1 MVSNEMAF
9 ACQLQHITNFMIL
22 GKLGGYSELF
32 PPPLGCEGGDQ
43 SQPMGLCIKSLQVQI
58 TERAQLCGTV
68 T

>member
-32 PPPLGCEGGDQ
+32 PPPLGCEGV
-43 SQPMGLCIKSLQVQI
+43 I
-58 TERAQLCGTV
+58 RASPWDCA
-68 T
+68 

>member
-32 PPPLGCEGGDQ
+32 PHPLGCEGV
-43 SQPMGLCIKSLQVQI
+43 I
-58 TERAQLCGTV
+58 RASTWGCA
-68 T
+68 